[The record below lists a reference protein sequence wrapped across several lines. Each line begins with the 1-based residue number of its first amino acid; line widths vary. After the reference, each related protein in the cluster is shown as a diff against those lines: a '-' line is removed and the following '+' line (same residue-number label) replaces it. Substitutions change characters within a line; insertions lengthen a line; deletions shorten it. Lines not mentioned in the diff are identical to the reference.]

1 MANIIELL
9 PDSVANQIAAGEVIQ
24 RPASVV
30 KELVENAID
39 AGAGKID
46 VLIKDA
52 GRTLIQVID
61 NGSGMSE
68 MDARMAFERHA
79 TSKIRQATD
88 LFAIRT
94 MGFRGEAL
102 ASIAAVAQVELK
114 TRLTEEETGTLL
126 RISGSVTESC
136 EPCSCNTGSSFAV
149 KNLFFNIPVRR
160 KFLKGNSTEFKYIIQ
175 EFQRIA
181 LCYPE
186 VEMNLYHHEEE
197 IFLLPAGSRIKRIE
211 RLFRKGINQQLIPV
225 ESETSIIKISGFIT
239 KPEFAKKS
247 PGEQY
252 FFVNQRFMKH
262 AYFQKAVSQAFEKL
276 IPGDAWPGFFIYFEA
291 DPESIDIN
299 IHPTKTEI
307 KFEDENNIWRI
318 LNLVVRESLGKFNLV
333 PSIDFS
339 SPSVDIPPMHPNRE
353 VKLPEVRINP
363 NYNPFEPSSKASSSA
378 NTFRNAGSASE
389 NAGFRWEELYRDFGH
404 SNAKQEPLFEADK
417 PASTSEDITH
427 EDQNQP
433 FILFKQ
439 KYILTTVKSGLMII
453 DKRRAHIRILYE
465 RYLNEIIHNQGF
477 TQPLIF
483 PEQVHLSFE
492 ERSVLQEI
500 WDPLKV
506 LGFRMIE
513 KESRTIEVNGLPASI
528 SHFNAEQLLREL
540 IAGYEHSEQ
549 SEPELSP
556 FSKMAE
562 ALARSTAV
570 SEQKILRKEETEQL
584 IRDLFLCQT
593 PNFTPG
599 GKKIVSILT
608 QDELDRFF

>member
-39 AGAGKID
+39 AGATKID

-52 GRTLIQVID
+52 GRTLIQIID

-79 TSKIRQATD
+79 TSKIRQAND

-114 TRLTEEETGTLL
+114 TRLADEETGTLL

-160 KFLKGNSTEFKYIIQ
+160 KFLKGNSTEFKYIVQ
-175 EFQRIA
+175 EFQRVA

-186 VEMNLYHHEEE
+186 VEMNLYHHDEE
-197 IFLLPAGSRIKRIE
+197 IFLLPSGSRTKRIE

-262 AYFQKAVSQAFEKL
+262 PYFQKAVTQAFEKL
-276 IPGDAWPGFFIYFEA
+276 IPSDAWPGFFIYFEA

-318 LNLVVRESLGKFNLV
+318 LNLVVRESLGKFNII

-353 VKLPEVRINP
+353 VRIPEVRINP
-363 NYNPFEPSSKASSSA
+363 GYNPFESQSKPQSSA
-378 NTFRNAGSASE
+378 SFDRPSTVKKESTGIH
-389 NAGFRWEELYRDFGH
+389 WEELYQDFGQKQV
-404 SNAKQEPLFEADK
+404 KQESLFEQKNTTEQA
-417 PASTSEDITH
+417 E
-427 EDQNQP
+427 EVDQENHSQP
-433 FILFKQ
+433 FIQFRQ

-453 DKRRAHIRILYE
+453 DKRRAHVRILYE

-483 PEQVHLSFE
+483 PEQIQLSFE
-492 ERSVLQEI
+492 ERSLLQEI
-500 WDPLKV
+500 WEPLQV
-506 LGFRMIE
+506 LGFRMLE
-513 KESRTIEVNGLPASI
+513 KESRTIEVVGLPASI
-528 SHFNAEQLLREL
+528 SHFNAESLLREL
-540 IAGYEHSEQ
+540 ISTYEHSEQ
-549 SEPELSP
+549 NELEVAP
-556 FSKMAE
+556 YSKMAE
-562 ALARSTAV
+562 ALAKSTAV
-570 SEQKILRKEETEQL
+570 SEQKQLRKEETEQL

-599 GKKIVSILT
+599 GKKIVTILT